1 MAHTL
6 TNLWFHVI
14 FGTKGHAPSI
24 ASEVRA
30 PLHGYI
36 GGVVRE
42 LKGTAICVNG
52 TSDHI
57 HALIKLPPTIPVA
70 DVMRVIKTNSSK
82 WVHETHGRRDFSWQ
96 SGYAAFTVSESGL
109 NAVRSY
115 IERQEEHHRVRTFRE
130 EYLEFLEKNGIAYD
144 PKYVF
149 E

>member
-1 MAHTL
+1 MAHTF
-6 TNLWFHVI
+6 TNLWFHII
-14 FGTKGHAPSI
+14 FGTKGHSPSI
-24 ASEVRA
+24 VSEVRG

-57 HALIKLPPTIPVA
+57 HALIKLLPTMPVA
-70 DVMRVIKTNSSK
+70 DAMRVINTNSSK
-82 WVHETHGRRDFSWQ
+82 WVHETHGRRDLRWQ

-109 NAVRSY
+109 KAVRSY
-115 IERQEEHHRVRTFRE
+115 IERQEEHHRIRTFQE
-130 EYLEFLEKNGIAYD
+130 EYLELLEKNGIAYD
-144 PKYVF
+144 MRYVF